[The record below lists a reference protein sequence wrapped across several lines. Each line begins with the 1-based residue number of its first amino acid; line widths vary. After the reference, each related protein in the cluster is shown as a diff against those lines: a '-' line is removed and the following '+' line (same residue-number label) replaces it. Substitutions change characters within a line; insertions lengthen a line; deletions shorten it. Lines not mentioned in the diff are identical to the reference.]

1 MPRANRHYIPE
12 EIVEFVKAEHTQ
24 EPPLSVYLQRVGE
37 KILGM
42 AEKDIRERAAKDV
55 HRVMAT

>member
-1 MPRANRHYIPE
+1 M
-12 EIVEFVKAEHTQ
+12 
-24 EPPLSVYLQRVGE
+24 SVYLQRVGE